1 MLYILPPMHKH
12 QEIAES
18 CRKLLLLAVITFE
31 KYRRH
36 TTDRVSK
43 ISKNIMKFLKVLFVL
58 CICELFHKFL
68 LDFLVRLTDIFTTDI
83 VPHLWMF

>member
-1 MLYILPPMHKH
+1 MFYVLPPMHQHLCKH
-12 QEIAES
+12 QEATVS

-36 TTDRVSK
+36 TTNR
-43 ISKNIMKFLKVLFVL
+43 ISTTFKYIMKFLKVLFVF

-68 LDFLVRLTDIFTTDI
+68 LDF
-83 VPHLWMF
+83 